1 MQQKRRGHQD
11 WGQRDHRGGWGV
23 AMILAQ
29 SYVGLNLVAGGG
41 GRGAN
46 CGERLGDKM
55 EEAQ

>member
-1 MQQKRRGHQD
+1 M
-11 WGQRDHRGGWGV
+11 
-23 AMILAQ
+23 AQ

-55 EEAQ
+55 KKLSRLGSIMEKISITKVIHEDIVIKK